1 MSVKKDIRF
10 RVYLSFTG
18 ILLFALL
25 IIGKAAW
32 VQVVQGPKLRS
43 MARNMNLR
51 NDTLF
56 SERGNIYSEDGVLLC
71 STIPQFDL
79 HIDFS
84 VIKKDTFTKY
94 IDTLASSFAAIFKD
108 KSKAAYY
115 NELTA
120 EFNDTARYYE
130 LAHNLPYYDYQLI
143 KQLPIMKL
151 GSRKGGLVVEQK
163 NKRVNPFNVM
173 ALRTIGLWRKNSQ
186 VIGLEATYDSMLKGE
201 NGHCVKQRMPGGQ
214 WMIIQGSELE
224 PTNGFDLLTTLD
236 VSIQDIVEHAL
247 ESQVSKFECLYG
259 TCIVMEVKTGKIK
272 AIANLGR
279 QKDGSYWEDFN
290 YALIPTEPGSTF
302 KLMTLLSLFNDKHI
316 TVDDQVNAQ
325 GGSASF
331 GNRTMKDSHL
341 GLGVLSVKQAF
352 ALSSNVAMAKLA
364 YQFYAANPTA
374 YTNFLKKLQLDQK
387 TGIDLL
393 GERRPVVKTPLNKS
407 WSATSLPWMATGYE
421 VMIAPLRTCMIYNAV
436 ANNGTMMKPYL
447 VNAIRS
453 FDKDV
458 QVFEPE
464 VVVPQIASKDAI
476 RQARQALEEVV
487 LTGTGKHI
495 QSPFYSIAGK
505 TGTAQVAD
513 KGISYADGV
522 YQGSFVGY
530 FPANNPTYTI
540 AVVIRTKPHS
550 GAYYGGTIAAPV
562 FRMIA
567 DKIYANSIGQNHH
580 QLDSLAKVNYSNVV
594 AVAQQGSKVN
604 KLMQALKYKSTN
616 TSNATWTQLQDL
628 SSTGAKTAGVP
639 IYANNMPDLSNMHLS
654 RAIALLEACG
664 LKVEVKGVGQKV
676 TQSILP
682 GQKIVKGQKVT
693 ITLN

>member
-1 MSVKKDIRF
+1 M
-10 RVYLSFTG
+10 
-18 ILLFALL
+18 IL
-25 IIGKAAW
+25 GKAAW
-32 VQVVQGPKLRS
+32 VQVVNGPHLRS

-56 SERGNIYSEDGVLLC
+56 AERGNIYSEDGVLLC

-84 VIKKDTFTKY
+84 VIKKDTFDKY
-94 IDTLASSFAAIFKD
+94 KDTLAESFSAILKD
-108 KSKAAYY
+108 KSKAAYLY
-115 NELTA
+115 ELTT

-151 GSRKGGLVVEQK
+151 GSRRGGLVVEQK
-163 NKRVNPFNVM
+163 NKRINPFNVM

-186 VIGLEATYDSMLKGE
+186 VIGLEATYDSVLKGA
-201 NGHCVKQRMPGGQ
+201 NGYCIKQRMPGGQ
-214 WMIIQGSELE
+214 WMIIQGSEQE
-224 PTNGFDLLTTLD
+224 PTNGFDLVTTLD
-236 VSIQDIVEHAL
+236 VSIQDIAEHAL
-247 ESQVSKFECLYG
+247 ESQLSKFECLYG
-259 TCIVMEVKTGKIK
+259 TCIVMEVKTGKVK

-290 YALIPTEPGSTF
+290 YAMIPTEPGSTF

-316 TVDDQVNAQ
+316 TVEDQVNAQ

-364 YQFYAANPTA
+364 YQFYAANPTV

-393 GERRPVVKTPLNKS
+393 GERKPVVKTPLNKS

-513 KGISYADGV
+513 KGITYTDGV

-567 DKIYANSIGQNHH
+567 DKIYANSIGQNHN
-580 QLDSLAKVNYSNVV
+580 QLDSLAKVNNSNLV

-604 KLMQALKYKSTN
+604 RILQALSYKYTN
-616 TSNATWTQLQDL
+616 ASNATWTQLQDVN
-628 SSTGAKTAGVP
+628 STGARSAGVP

-664 LKVEVKGVGQKV
+664 LKVEVKGAGQKV
-676 TQSILP
+676 SQSILP

>member
-1 MSVKKDIRF
+1 M
-10 RVYLSFTG
+10 
-18 ILLFALL
+18 IL
-25 IIGKAAW
+25 GKAAW
-32 VQVVQGPKLRS
+32 VQVVNGPHLRS

-56 SERGNIYSEDGVLLC
+56 AERGNIYSEDGVLLC

-84 VIKKDTFTKY
+84 VIKKDTFDKY
-94 IDTLASSFAAIFKD
+94 KDTLAEYFSAILKD
-108 KSKAAYY
+108 KSKAAYLY
-115 NELTA
+115 ELTT

-151 GSRKGGLVVEQK
+151 GSRRGGLVVEQK
-163 NKRVNPFNVM
+163 NKRINPFNVM

-186 VIGLEATYDSMLKGE
+186 VIGLEATYDSVLKGA
-201 NGHCVKQRMPGGQ
+201 NGYCIKQRMPGGQ
-214 WMIIQGSELE
+214 WMIIQGSEQE
-224 PTNGFDLLTTLD
+224 PTNGFDLVTTLD
-236 VSIQDIVEHAL
+236 VSIQDIAEHAL
-247 ESQVSKFECLYG
+247 ESQLSKFECLYG
-259 TCIVMEVKTGKIK
+259 TCIVMEVKTGKVK

-290 YALIPTEPGSTF
+290 YAMIPTEPGSTF

-316 TVDDQVNAQ
+316 TVEDQVNAQ

-364 YQFYAANPTA
+364 YQFYAANPTV

-393 GERRPVVKTPLNKS
+393 GERKPVVKTPLNKS

-513 KGISYADGV
+513 KGITYTDGV

-567 DKIYANSIGQNHH
+567 DKIYANSIGQNHN
-580 QLDSLAKVNYSNVV
+580 QLDSLAKVNNSNVV

-604 KLMQALKYKSTN
+604 KILQALSYKYTN
-616 TSNATWTQLQDL
+616 ASNATWTQLQDVN
-628 SSTGAKTAGVP
+628 STGARSAGVP

-664 LKVEVKGVGQKV
+664 LKVEVKGAGQKV
-676 TQSILP
+676 SQSILP

>member
-1 MSVKKDIRF
+1 M
-10 RVYLSFTG
+10 
-18 ILLFALL
+18 IL
-25 IIGKAAW
+25 GKAAW
-32 VQVVQGPKLRS
+32 VQVVNGPHLRS

-56 SERGNIYSEDGVLLC
+56 AERGNIYSEDGVLLC

-84 VIKKDTFTKY
+84 VIKKDTFDKY
-94 IDTLASSFAAIFKD
+94 KDTLAESFSAILKD
-108 KSKAAYY
+108 KSKAAYLY
-115 NELTA
+115 ELTT

-151 GSRKGGLVVEQK
+151 GSRRGGLVVEQK
-163 NKRVNPFNVM
+163 NKRINPFNVM

-186 VIGLEATYDSMLKGE
+186 VIGLEATYDSVLKGA
-201 NGHCVKQRMPGGQ
+201 NGYCIKQRMPGGQ
-214 WMIIQGSELE
+214 WMIIQGSEQE
-224 PTNGFDLLTTLD
+224 PTNGFDLVTTLD
-236 VSIQDIVEHAL
+236 VSIQDIAEHAL
-247 ESQVSKFECLYG
+247 ESQLSKFECLYG
-259 TCIVMEVKTGKIK
+259 TCIVMEVKTGKVK

-290 YALIPTEPGSTF
+290 YAMIPTEPGSTF

-316 TVDDQVNAQ
+316 TVEDQVNAQ

-341 GLGVLSVKQAF
+341 GLGVLTVKQAF

-364 YQFYAANPTA
+364 YQFYAANPTV

-393 GERRPVVKTPLNKS
+393 GERKPVVKTPLNKS

-513 KGISYADGV
+513 KGITYTDGV

-567 DKIYANSIGQNHH
+567 DKIYANSIGQNHN
-580 QLDSLAKVNYSNVV
+580 QLDSLAKVNNSNVV

-604 KLMQALKYKSTN
+604 KILQALSYKYTN
-616 TSNATWTQLQDL
+616 ASNATWTQLQDVN
-628 SSTGAKTAGVP
+628 STGARSAGVP

-664 LKVEVKGVGQKV
+664 LKVEVKGAGQKV
-676 TQSILP
+676 SQSILP

>member
-1 MSVKKDIRF
+1 M
-10 RVYLSFTG
+10 
-18 ILLFALL
+18 IL
-25 IIGKAAW
+25 GKAAW
-32 VQVVQGPKLRS
+32 VQVVNGPQLRS

-56 SERGNIYSEDGVLLC
+56 AERGNIYSEDGVLLC

-84 VIKKDTFTKY
+84 VIKKDTFDKY
-94 IDTLASSFAAIFKD
+94 KDTLAESFSAILKD
-108 KSKAAYY
+108 KSKAAYLY
-115 NELTA
+115 ELTT

-151 GSRKGGLVVEQK
+151 GSRRGGLVVEQK
-163 NKRVNPFNVM
+163 NKRINPFNVM

-186 VIGLEATYDSMLKGE
+186 VIGLEATYDSVLKGA
-201 NGHCVKQRMPGGQ
+201 NGYCIKQRMPGGQ
-214 WMIIQGSELE
+214 WMIIQGSEQE
-224 PTNGFDLLTTLD
+224 PTNGFDLVTTLD
-236 VSIQDIVEHAL
+236 VSIQDIAEHAL
-247 ESQVSKFECLYG
+247 ESQLSKFECLYG
-259 TCIVMEVKTGKIK
+259 TCIVMEVKTGKVK

-290 YALIPTEPGSTF
+290 YAMIPTEPGSTF

-316 TVDDQVNAQ
+316 TVEDQVNAQ

-393 GERRPVVKTPLNKS
+393 GERKPVVKTPLNKS

-513 KGISYADGV
+513 KGITYTDGV

-540 AVVIRTKPHS
+540 SVVIRTKPHS

-567 DKIYANSIGQNHH
+567 DKIYANSIGQNHN
-580 QLDSLAKVNYSNVV
+580 QLDSLAKVNNSNVV

-604 KLMQALKYKSTN
+604 KILQALSYKYTN
-616 TSNATWTQLQDL
+616 ASNATWTQLQDVN
-628 SSTGAKTAGVP
+628 STGARSAGVP

-664 LKVEVKGVGQKV
+664 LKVEVKGAGQKV
-676 TQSILP
+676 SQSILP

>member
-1 MSVKKDIRF
+1 M
-10 RVYLSFTG
+10 
-18 ILLFALL
+18 IL
-25 IIGKAAW
+25 GRAAW
-32 VQVVQGPKLRS
+32 VQVVNGPQLRS

-56 SERGNIYSEDGVLLC
+56 AERGNIYSEDGVLLC

-84 VIKKDTFTKY
+84 VIKKDTFDKY
-94 IDTLASSFAAIFKD
+94 KDTLAESFSAILKD
-108 KSKAAYY
+108 KSKAAYLY
-115 NELTA
+115 ELTA

-151 GSRKGGLVVEQK
+151 GSRRGGLVVEQK
-163 NKRVNPFNVM
+163 NKRINPFNVM

-186 VIGLEATYDSMLKGE
+186 VIGLEATYDSVLKGA
-201 NGHCVKQRMPGGQ
+201 NGYCIKQRMPGGQ
-214 WMIIQGSELE
+214 WMIIQGSEQE
-224 PTNGFDLLTTLD
+224 PTNGFDLVTTLD
-236 VSIQDIVEHAL
+236 VSIQDIAEHAL
-247 ESQVSKFECLYG
+247 ESQLSKFECLYG
-259 TCIVMEVKTGKIK
+259 TCIVMEVKTGKVK

-290 YALIPTEPGSTF
+290 YAMIPTEPGSTF

-316 TVDDQVNAQ
+316 TVEDQVNAQ

-393 GERRPVVKTPLNKS
+393 GERKPVVKTPLNKS

-513 KGISYADGV
+513 KGITYADGV

-550 GAYYGGTIAAPV
+550 GSYYGGTIAAPV

-567 DKIYANSIGQNHH
+567 DKIYANSIGQNHN
-580 QLDSLAKVNYSNVV
+580 QLDSLAKVNNSNVV

-604 KLMQALKYKSTN
+604 KILQALNYKYTN
-616 TSNATWTQLQDL
+616 ASNATWTQLQDVN
-628 SSTGAKTAGVP
+628 STGARSAGVP

-676 TQSILP
+676 SQSILP

>member
-1 MSVKKDIRF
+1 M
-10 RVYLSFTG
+10 
-18 ILLFALL
+18 IL
-25 IIGKAAW
+25 GKAAW
-32 VQVVQGPKLRS
+32 VQVVNGPHLRS

-84 VIKKDTFTKY
+84 VIKKDTFSKY
-94 IDTLASSFAAIFKD
+94 VDTLAESFSAILKD

-115 NELTA
+115 NELTT

-186 VIGLEATYDSMLKGE
+186 VIGLEATYDSVLKGQ
-201 NGHCVKQRMPGGQ
+201 NGYCIKQRMPGGQ
-214 WMIIQGSELE
+214 WMIIQGSEQE
-224 PTNGFDLLTTLD
+224 PTNGFDVVTTLD
-236 VSIQDIVEHAL
+236 VSIQDIAEHAL
-247 ESQVSKFECLYG
+247 ESQLSKFECLYG
-259 TCIVMEVKTGKIK
+259 TCIVMEVKTGKVK

-290 YALIPTEPGSTF
+290 YAMIPTEPGSTF

-316 TVDDQVNAQ
+316 TVEDQVNAQ

-364 YQFYAANPTA
+364 YQFYAANPTV

-393 GERRPVVKTPLNKS
+393 GERKPVVKTPLNKS

-453 FDKDV
+453 FGKDV

-476 RQARQALEEVV
+476 RQVKQALEEVV
-487 LTGTGKHI
+487 ISGTGKHI
-495 QSPFYSIAGK
+495 QSPFYTIAGK

-513 KGISYADGV
+513 KGITYADGV

-567 DKIYANSIGQNHH
+567 DKIYANSIGQNHN
-580 QLDSLAKVNYSNVV
+580 QLDSLAKINNSNVV

-604 KLMQALKYKSTN
+604 KILQALNYKCTN
-616 TSNATWTQLQDL
+616 TSNATWTQLLDVN
-628 SSTGAKTAGVP
+628 STGARSAGVP

-676 TQSILP
+676 SQSILP

>member
-1 MSVKKDIRF
+1 M
-10 RVYLSFTG
+10 
-18 ILLFALL
+18 IL
-25 IIGKAAW
+25 GKAAW
-32 VQVVQGPKLRS
+32 VQVVNGPQLRS

-56 SERGNIYSEDGVLLC
+56 AERGNIYSEDGVLLC

-84 VIKKDTFTKY
+84 VIKKDTFDKY
-94 IDTLASSFAAIFKD
+94 KDTLAESFSAILKD
-108 KSKAAYY
+108 KSKAAYLY
-115 NELTA
+115 ELTT

-151 GSRKGGLVVEQK
+151 GSRRGGLVVEQK
-163 NKRVNPFNVM
+163 NKRINPFNVM

-186 VIGLEATYDSMLKGE
+186 VIGLEATYDSVLKGA
-201 NGHCVKQRMPGGQ
+201 NGYCIKQRMPGGQ
-214 WMIIQGSELE
+214 WMIIQGSEQE
-224 PTNGFDLLTTLD
+224 PTNGFDLVTTLD
-236 VSIQDIVEHAL
+236 VSIQDIAEHAL
-247 ESQVSKFECLYG
+247 ESQLSKFECLYG
-259 TCIVMEVKTGKIK
+259 TCIVMEVKTGKVK

-290 YALIPTEPGSTF
+290 YAMIPTEPGSTF

-316 TVDDQVNAQ
+316 TVEDQVNAQ

-341 GLGVLSVKQAF
+341 GLGVLTVKQAF

-364 YQFYAANPTA
+364 YQFYAANPTV

-393 GERRPVVKTPLNKS
+393 GERKPVVKTPLNKS

-513 KGISYADGV
+513 KGITYTDGV

-567 DKIYANSIGQNHH
+567 DKIYANSIGQNHN
-580 QLDSLAKVNYSNVV
+580 QLDSLAKVNNSNVV

-604 KLMQALKYKSTN
+604 KILQALSYKYTN
-616 TSNATWTQLQDL
+616 ASNATWTQLQDVN
-628 SSTGAKTAGVP
+628 STGARSAGVP

-664 LKVEVKGVGQKV
+664 LKVEVKGAGQKV
-676 TQSILP
+676 SQSILP

>member
-1 MSVKKDIRF
+1 M
-10 RVYLSFTG
+10 
-18 ILLFALL
+18 IL
-25 IIGKAAW
+25 GRAAW
-32 VQVVQGPKLRS
+32 VQLVNGPQLRS

-56 SERGNIYSEDGVLLC
+56 AERGNIYSEDGVLLC

-84 VIKKDTFTKY
+84 VIKKDTFDKY
-94 IDTLASSFAAIFKD
+94 KDTLAESFSAILKD
-108 KSKAAYY
+108 KSKAAYLY
-115 NELTA
+115 ELTA

-151 GSRKGGLVVEQK
+151 GSRRGGLVVEQK
-163 NKRVNPFNVM
+163 NKRINPFNVM

-186 VIGLEATYDSMLKGE
+186 VIGLEATYDSVLKGA
-201 NGHCVKQRMPGGQ
+201 NGYCIKQRMPGGQ
-214 WMIIQGSELE
+214 WMIIQGSEQE
-224 PTNGFDLLTTLD
+224 PTNGFDLVTTLD
-236 VSIQDIVEHAL
+236 VSIQDIAEHAL
-247 ESQVSKFECLYG
+247 ESQLSKFECLYG

-290 YALIPTEPGSTF
+290 YAMIPTEPGSTF

-316 TVDDQVNAQ
+316 TVEDQVNAQ

-341 GLGVLSVKQAF
+341 GLGVLTVKQAF

-393 GERRPVVKTPLNKS
+393 GERKPVVKTPLNKS

-513 KGISYADGV
+513 KGITYTDGV

-567 DKIYANSIGQNHH
+567 DKIYANSIGQNHN
-580 QLDSLAKVNYSNVV
+580 QLDSLAKVNNSNVV

-604 KLMQALKYKSTN
+604 KILQALSYKYTN
-616 TSNATWTQLQDL
+616 ASNATWTQLQDVN
-628 SSTGAKTAGVP
+628 STGARSAGVP

-676 TQSILP
+676 SQSILP

>member
-1 MSVKKDIRF
+1 M
-10 RVYLSFTG
+10 
-18 ILLFALL
+18 IL
-25 IIGKAAW
+25 GKAAW
-32 VQVVQGPKLRS
+32 VQVVNGPHLRS

-56 SERGNIYSEDGVLLC
+56 AERGNIYSEDGVLLC

-84 VIKKDTFTKY
+84 VIKKDTFDKY
-94 IDTLASSFAAIFKD
+94 KDTLAESFSAILKD
-108 KSKAAYY
+108 KSKAAYLY
-115 NELTA
+115 ELTT

-151 GSRKGGLVVEQK
+151 GSRRGGLVVEQK
-163 NKRVNPFNVM
+163 NKRINPFNVM

-186 VIGLEATYDSMLKGE
+186 VIGLEATYDSVLKGA
-201 NGHCVKQRMPGGQ
+201 NGYCIKQRMPGGQ
-214 WMIIQGSELE
+214 WMIIQGSEQE
-224 PTNGFDLLTTLD
+224 PTNGFDLVTTLD
-236 VSIQDIVEHAL
+236 VSIQDIAEHAL
-247 ESQVSKFECLYG
+247 ESQLSKFECLYG
-259 TCIVMEVKTGKIK
+259 TCIVMEVKTGKVK

-290 YALIPTEPGSTF
+290 YAMIPTEPGSTF

-316 TVDDQVNAQ
+316 TVEDQVNAQ

-393 GERRPVVKTPLNKS
+393 GERKPVVKTPLNKS

-513 KGISYADGV
+513 KGITYTDGV

-567 DKIYANSIGQNHH
+567 DKIYANSIGQNHN
-580 QLDSLAKVNYSNVV
+580 QLDSLAKVNNSNVV

-604 KLMQALKYKSTN
+604 KILQALNYKYTN
-616 TSNATWTQLQDL
+616 ASNATWTQLQDVN
-628 SSTGAKTAGVP
+628 STGARSAGVP

-664 LKVEVKGVGQKV
+664 LKVEVKGAGQKV
-676 TQSILP
+676 SQSILP

>member
-1 MSVKKDIRF
+1 M
-10 RVYLSFTG
+10 
-18 ILLFALL
+18 IL
-25 IIGKAAW
+25 GRAAW
-32 VQVVQGPKLRS
+32 VQVVNGPQLRS

-56 SERGNIYSEDGVLLC
+56 AERGNIYSEDGVLLC

-84 VIKKDTFTKY
+84 VIKKDTFDKY
-94 IDTLASSFAAIFKD
+94 KDTLAESFSAILKD
-108 KSKAAYY
+108 KSKAAYLY
-115 NELTA
+115 ELTA

-151 GSRKGGLVVEQK
+151 GSRRGGLVVEQK
-163 NKRVNPFNVM
+163 NKRINPFNVM

-186 VIGLEATYDSMLKGE
+186 VIGLEATYDSVLKGA
-201 NGHCVKQRMPGGQ
+201 NGYCIKQRMPGGQ
-214 WMIIQGSELE
+214 WMIIQGSEQE
-224 PTNGFDLLTTLD
+224 PTNGFDLVTTLD
-236 VSIQDIVEHAL
+236 VSIQDIAEHAL
-247 ESQVSKFECLYG
+247 ESQLSKFECLYG
-259 TCIVMEVKTGKIK
+259 TCIVMEVKTGKVK

-290 YALIPTEPGSTF
+290 YAMIPTEPGSTF

-316 TVDDQVNAQ
+316 TVEDQVNAQ

-393 GERRPVVKTPLNKS
+393 GERKPVVKTPLNKS

-513 KGISYADGV
+513 KGITYTDGV

-567 DKIYANSIGQNHH
+567 DKIYANSIGQNHN
-580 QLDSLAKVNYSNVV
+580 QLDSLAKVNNSNVV

-604 KLMQALKYKSTN
+604 KILQALNYKYTN
-616 TSNATWTQLQDL
+616 TSNATWTQLQDVN
-628 SSTGAKTAGVP
+628 STGARSAGVP

-676 TQSILP
+676 SQSILP

>member
-1 MSVKKDIRF
+1 M
-10 RVYLSFTG
+10 
-18 ILLFALL
+18 IL
-25 IIGKAAW
+25 GRAAW
-32 VQVVQGPKLRS
+32 VQVVNGPQLRS

-56 SERGNIYSEDGVLLC
+56 AERGNIYSEDGVLLC

-84 VIKKDTFTKY
+84 VIKKDTFDKY
-94 IDTLASSFAAIFKD
+94 KDTLAESFSAILKD
-108 KSKAAYY
+108 KSKAAYLY
-115 NELTA
+115 ELTA

-151 GSRKGGLVVEQK
+151 GSRRGGLVVEQK
-163 NKRVNPFNVM
+163 NKRINPFNVM

-186 VIGLEATYDSMLKGE
+186 VIGLEATYDSVLKGA
-201 NGHCVKQRMPGGQ
+201 NGYCIKQRMPGGQ
-214 WMIIQGSELE
+214 WMIIQGSEQE
-224 PTNGFDLLTTLD
+224 PTNGFDLVTTLD
-236 VSIQDIVEHAL
+236 VSIQDIAEHAL
-247 ESQVSKFECLYG
+247 ESQLSKFECLYG
-259 TCIVMEVKTGKIK
+259 TCIVMEVKTGKVK

-290 YALIPTEPGSTF
+290 YAMIPTEPGSTF

-316 TVDDQVNAQ
+316 TVEDQVNAQ

-393 GERRPVVKTPLNKS
+393 GERKPVVKTPLNKS

-458 QVFEPE
+458 QVFDPE
-464 VVVPQIASKDAI
+464 VVVQQIASKDAI

-513 KGISYADGV
+513 KGITYTDGV

-567 DKIYANSIGQNHH
+567 DKIYANSIGQNHN
-580 QLDSLAKVNYSNVV
+580 QLDSLAKVNNSNVV

-604 KLMQALKYKSTN
+604 KILQALSYKYTN
-616 TSNATWTQLQDL
+616 ARNATWTQLQDVN
-628 SSTGAKTAGVP
+628 STGARSAGVP

-664 LKVEVKGVGQKV
+664 LKVEVKGAGQKV
-676 TQSILP
+676 SQSILP

>member
-1 MSVKKDIRF
+1 M
-10 RVYLSFTG
+10 
-18 ILLFALL
+18 IL
-25 IIGKAAW
+25 GRAAW
-32 VQVVQGPKLRS
+32 VQVVNGPQLRS

-56 SERGNIYSEDGVLLC
+56 AERGNIYSEDGVLLC

-84 VIKKDTFTKY
+84 VIKKDTFDKY
-94 IDTLASSFAAIFKD
+94 KDTLAESFSAILKD
-108 KSKAAYY
+108 KSKAAYLY
-115 NELTA
+115 ELTT

-151 GSRKGGLVVEQK
+151 GSRRGGLVVEQK
-163 NKRVNPFNVM
+163 NKRINPFNVM

-186 VIGLEATYDSMLKGE
+186 VIGLEATYDSVLKGA
-201 NGHCVKQRMPGGQ
+201 NGYCIKQRMPGGQ
-214 WMIIQGSELE
+214 WMIIQGSEQE
-224 PTNGFDLLTTLD
+224 PTNGFDLVTTLD
-236 VSIQDIVEHAL
+236 VSIQDIAEHAL
-247 ESQVSKFECLYG
+247 ESQLSKFECLYG
-259 TCIVMEVKTGKIK
+259 TCIVMEVKTGKVK

-290 YALIPTEPGSTF
+290 YAMIPTEPGSTF

-316 TVDDQVNAQ
+316 TVEDQVNAQ

-364 YQFYAANPTA
+364 YQFYAANPTV

-393 GERRPVVKTPLNKS
+393 GERKPVVKTPLNKS

-464 VVVPQIASKDAI
+464 VVVPQIVSKDAI

-513 KGISYADGV
+513 KGITYTDGV

-567 DKIYANSIGQNHH
+567 DKIYANSIGQNHN
-580 QLDSLAKVNYSNVV
+580 QLDSLAKVNNSNVV

-604 KLMQALKYKSTN
+604 RILQALSYKYTN
-616 TSNATWTQLQDL
+616 ASNATWTQLQDVN
-628 SSTGAKTAGVP
+628 STGARSAGVP

-664 LKVEVKGVGQKV
+664 LKVEVKGAGQKV
-676 TQSILP
+676 SQSILP

>member
-1 MSVKKDIRF
+1 M
-10 RVYLSFTG
+10 
-18 ILLFALL
+18 IL
-25 IIGKAAW
+25 GRAAW
-32 VQVVQGPKLRS
+32 VQVVNGPQLRS

-56 SERGNIYSEDGVLLC
+56 AERGNIYSEDGVLLC

-84 VIKKDTFTKY
+84 VIKKDTFDKY
-94 IDTLASSFAAIFKD
+94 KDTLAESFSAILKD
-108 KSKAAYY
+108 KSKAAYLY
-115 NELTA
+115 ELTA

-151 GSRKGGLVVEQK
+151 GSRRGGLVVEQK
-163 NKRVNPFNVM
+163 NKRINPFNVM

-186 VIGLEATYDSMLKGE
+186 VIGLEATYDSVLKGA
-201 NGHCVKQRMPGGQ
+201 NGYCIKQRMPGGQ
-214 WMIIQGSELE
+214 WMIIQGSEQE
-224 PTNGFDLLTTLD
+224 PTNGFDLVTTLD
-236 VSIQDIVEHAL
+236 VSIQDIAEHAL
-247 ESQVSKFECLYG
+247 ESQLSKFECLYG
-259 TCIVMEVKTGKIK
+259 TCIVMEVKTGKVK

-290 YALIPTEPGSTF
+290 YAMIPTEPGSTF
-302 KLMTLLSLFNDKHI
+302 KLMTLLTLFNDKHI
-316 TVDDQVNAQ
+316 TVEDQVNAQ

-393 GERRPVVKTPLNKS
+393 GERKPVVKTPLNKS

-513 KGISYADGV
+513 KGITYTDGV

-567 DKIYANSIGQNHH
+567 DKIYANSIGQNHN
-580 QLDSLAKVNYSNVV
+580 QLDSLAKVNNSNVV

-604 KLMQALKYKSTN
+604 KILQALNYKYTN
-616 TSNATWTQLQDL
+616 ASNATWTQLQDVN
-628 SSTGAKTAGVP
+628 STGARSEGVP

-664 LKVEVKGVGQKV
+664 LKVEVKGAGQKV
-676 TQSILP
+676 SQSILP

>member
-1 MSVKKDIRF
+1 M
-10 RVYLSFTG
+10 
-18 ILLFALL
+18 IL
-25 IIGKAAW
+25 GRAAW
-32 VQVVQGPKLRS
+32 VQVVNGPQLRS

-56 SERGNIYSEDGVLLC
+56 AERGNIYSEDGVLLC

-84 VIKKDTFTKY
+84 VIKKDTFDKY
-94 IDTLASSFAAIFKD
+94 KDTLAESFSAILKD
-108 KSKAAYY
+108 KSKAAYLY
-115 NELTA
+115 ELTA

-151 GSRKGGLVVEQK
+151 GSRRGGLVVEQK
-163 NKRVNPFNVM
+163 NKRINPFNVM

-186 VIGLEATYDSMLKGE
+186 VIGLEATYDSVLKGA
-201 NGHCVKQRMPGGQ
+201 NGYCIKQRMPGGQ
-214 WMIIQGSELE
+214 WMIIQGSEQE
-224 PTNGFDLLTTLD
+224 PTNGFDLVTTLD
-236 VSIQDIVEHAL
+236 VSIQDIAEHAL
-247 ESQVSKFECLYG
+247 ESQLSKFECLYG
-259 TCIVMEVKTGKIK
+259 TCIVMEVKTGKVK

-290 YALIPTEPGSTF
+290 YAMIPTEPGSTF

-316 TVDDQVNAQ
+316 TVEDQVNAQ

-393 GERRPVVKTPLNKS
+393 GERKPVVKTPLNKS

-464 VVVPQIASKDAI
+464 VVVQQIASKDAI

-513 KGISYADGV
+513 KGITYTDGV

-567 DKIYANSIGQNHH
+567 DKIYANSIGQNHN
-580 QLDSLAKVNYSNVV
+580 QLDSLAKVNNSNVV

-604 KLMQALKYKSTN
+604 KILQALNYKYTN
-616 TSNATWTQLQDL
+616 ASNATWTQLQDVN
-628 SSTGAKTAGVP
+628 STGARSAGVP

-676 TQSILP
+676 SQSILP

>member
-1 MSVKKDIRF
+1 M
-10 RVYLSFTG
+10 
-18 ILLFALL
+18 IL
-25 IIGKAAW
+25 GKAAW
-32 VQVVQGPKLRS
+32 VQVVNGPHLRS

-56 SERGNIYSEDGVLLC
+56 AERGNIYSEDGVLLC

-84 VIKKDTFTKY
+84 VIKKDTFDKY
-94 IDTLASSFAAIFKD
+94 KDTLAESFSAILKD
-108 KSKAAYY
+108 KSKAAYLY
-115 NELTA
+115 ELTT

-151 GSRKGGLVVEQK
+151 GSRRGGLVVEQK
-163 NKRVNPFNVM
+163 NKRINPFNVM

-186 VIGLEATYDSMLKGE
+186 VIGLEATYDSVLKGA
-201 NGHCVKQRMPGGQ
+201 NGYCIKQRMPGGQ
-214 WMIIQGSELE
+214 WMIIQGSEQE
-224 PTNGFDLLTTLD
+224 PTNGFDLVTTLD
-236 VSIQDIVEHAL
+236 VSIQDIAEHAL
-247 ESQVSKFECLYG
+247 ESQLSKFECLYG
-259 TCIVMEVKTGKIK
+259 TCIVMEVKTGKVK

-290 YALIPTEPGSTF
+290 YAMIPTEPGSTF

-316 TVDDQVNAQ
+316 TVEDQVNAQ

-341 GLGVLSVKQAF
+341 GLGVLTVKQAF

-364 YQFYAANPTA
+364 YQFYAANPTV

-393 GERRPVVKTPLNKS
+393 GERKPVVKTPLNKS

-513 KGISYADGV
+513 KGITYTDGV

-567 DKIYANSIGQNHH
+567 DKIYANSIGQNHN
-580 QLDSLAKVNYSNVV
+580 QLDSLAKVNNSNVV

-604 KLMQALKYKSTN
+604 RILQALSYKYTN
-616 TSNATWTQLQDL
+616 ASNATWTQLQDVN
-628 SSTGAKTAGVP
+628 STGARSAGVP

-664 LKVEVKGVGQKV
+664 LKVEVKGAGQKV
-676 TQSILP
+676 SQSILP

-693 ITLN
+693 IILN

>member
-1 MSVKKDIRF
+1 M
-10 RVYLSFTG
+10 
-18 ILLFALL
+18 IL
-25 IIGKAAW
+25 GRAAW
-32 VQVVQGPKLRS
+32 VQVVNGPQLRS

-56 SERGNIYSEDGVLLC
+56 AERGNIYSEDGVLLC

-84 VIKKDTFTKY
+84 VIKKDTFDKY
-94 IDTLASSFAAIFKD
+94 KDTLAESFSAILKD
-108 KSKAAYY
+108 KSKAAYLY
-115 NELTA
+115 ELTA

-151 GSRKGGLVVEQK
+151 GSRRGGLVVEQK
-163 NKRVNPFNVM
+163 NKRINPFNVM

-186 VIGLEATYDSMLKGE
+186 VIGLEATYDSVLKGA
-201 NGHCVKQRMPGGQ
+201 NGYCIKQRMPGGQ
-214 WMIIQGSELE
+214 WMIIQGSEQE
-224 PTNGFDLLTTLD
+224 PTNGFDLVTTLD
-236 VSIQDIVEHAL
+236 VSIQDIAEHAL
-247 ESQVSKFECLYG
+247 ESQLSKFECLYG
-259 TCIVMEVKTGKIK
+259 TCIVMEVKTGKVK

-290 YALIPTEPGSTF
+290 YAMIPTEPGSTF

-316 TVDDQVNAQ
+316 TVEDQVNAQ

-393 GERRPVVKTPLNKS
+393 GERKPVVKTPLNKS

-464 VVVPQIASKDAI
+464 VVVQQIASKDAI

-513 KGISYADGV
+513 KGITYTDGV

-567 DKIYANSIGQNHH
+567 DKIYANSIGQNHN
-580 QLDSLAKVNYSNVV
+580 QLDSLAKVNNSNVV

-604 KLMQALKYKSTN
+604 KILQALNYKYTN
-616 TSNATWTQLQDL
+616 ASNATWTQLQDVN
-628 SSTGAKTAGVP
+628 STGARSAGVP

-664 LKVEVKGVGQKV
+664 LKVEVKGAGQKV
-676 TQSILP
+676 SQSILP
-682 GQKIVKGQKVT
+682 GQKIVKGQKVK

>member
-1 MSVKKDIRF
+1 M
-10 RVYLSFTG
+10 
-18 ILLFALL
+18 IL
-25 IIGKAAW
+25 GRAAW
-32 VQVVQGPKLRS
+32 VQLVNGPQLRS

-56 SERGNIYSEDGVLLC
+56 AERGNIYSEDGVLLC

-84 VIKKDTFTKY
+84 VIKKDTFDKY
-94 IDTLASSFAAIFKD
+94 KDTLAESFSAILKD
-108 KSKAAYY
+108 KSKAAYLY
-115 NELTA
+115 ELTA

-151 GSRKGGLVVEQK
+151 GSRRGGLVVEQK
-163 NKRVNPFNVM
+163 NKRINPFNVM

-186 VIGLEATYDSMLKGE
+186 VIGLEATYDSVLKGA
-201 NGHCVKQRMPGGQ
+201 NGYCIKQRMPGGQ
-214 WMIIQGSELE
+214 WMIIQGSEQE
-224 PTNGFDLLTTLD
+224 PTNGFDLVTTLD
-236 VSIQDIVEHAL
+236 VSIQDIAEHAL
-247 ESQVSKFECLYG
+247 ESQLSKFECLYG

-290 YALIPTEPGSTF
+290 YAMIPTEPGSTF

-316 TVDDQVNAQ
+316 TVEDQVNAQ

-341 GLGVLSVKQAF
+341 GLGVLTVKQAF

-393 GERRPVVKTPLNKS
+393 GERKPVVKTPLNKS

-513 KGISYADGV
+513 KGITYTDGV

-567 DKIYANSIGQNHH
+567 DKIYANSIGQNHN
-580 QLDSLAKVNYSNVV
+580 QLDSLAKVNNSNVV

-604 KLMQALKYKSTN
+604 KILQALSYKYTN
-616 TSNATWTQLQDL
+616 ASNATWTQLQDVN
-628 SSTGAKTAGVP
+628 STGARSAGVP
-639 IYANNMPDLSNMHLS
+639 IYTNNMPDLSNMHLS

-676 TQSILP
+676 SQSILP

>member
-18 ILLFALL
+18 ILLFALMIL
-25 IIGKAAW
+25 GKAAW
-32 VQVVQGPKLRS
+32 VQVVNGPHLRS

-84 VIKKDTFTKY
+84 VIKKDTFSKY
-94 IDTLASSFAAIFKD
+94 VDTLAEAFSAILKD

-115 NELTA
+115 NELTT

-186 VIGLEATYDSMLKGE
+186 VIGLEATYDSVLKGQ
-201 NGHCVKQRMPGGQ
+201 NGYCIKQRMPGGQ
-214 WMIIQGSELE
+214 WMIIQGSEQE
-224 PTNGFDLLTTLD
+224 PTNGFDLVTTLD
-236 VSIQDIVEHAL
+236 VSIQDIAEHAL
-247 ESQVSKFECLYG
+247 ESQLSKFECLYG
-259 TCIVMEVKTGKIK
+259 TCIVMEVKTGKVK

-290 YALIPTEPGSTF
+290 YAMIPTEPGSTF

-316 TVDDQVNAQ
+316 TVEDQVNAQ

-352 ALSSNVAMAKLA
+352 AFSSNVAMAKLA
-364 YQFYAANPTA
+364 YQFYAANPTV

-393 GERRPVVKTPLNKS
+393 GERKSVVKTPLNKS

-476 RQARQALEEVV
+476 RQVKQALEEVV
-487 LTGTGKHI
+487 ISGTGKHI
-495 QSPFYSIAGK
+495 QSPFYTIAGK

-513 KGISYADGV
+513 KGITYADGV

-567 DKIYANSIGQNHH
+567 DKIYANSIGQNHN
-580 QLDSLAKVNYSNVV
+580 QLDSLAKINNSNVV

-604 KLMQALKYKSTN
+604 KILQALNYKCTN

-628 SSTGAKTAGVP
+628 NSTGARSAGVP

-676 TQSILP
+676 SQSILP

>member
-1 MSVKKDIRF
+1 M
-10 RVYLSFTG
+10 
-18 ILLFALL
+18 IL
-25 IIGKAAW
+25 GKAAW
-32 VQVVQGPKLRS
+32 VQVVNGPHLRS

-84 VIKKDTFTKY
+84 VIKKDTFSKY
-94 IDTLASSFAAIFKD
+94 VDTLAEAFSAILKD

-186 VIGLEATYDSMLKGE
+186 VIGLEATYDSVLKGE
-201 NGHCVKQRMPGGQ
+201 NGYCIKQRMPGGQ
-214 WMIIQGSELE
+214 WMIIQGSEQE
-224 PTNGFDLLTTLD
+224 PTNGFDVVTTLD
-236 VSIQDIVEHAL
+236 VSIQDIAEHAL
-247 ESQVSKFECLYG
+247 ESQLSKFECLYG

-290 YALIPTEPGSTF
+290 YAMIPTEPGSTF
-302 KLMTLLSLFNDKHI
+302 KLMTLLSLFNDKLI
-316 TVDDQVNAQ
+316 SVDDQVNAQ

-364 YQFYAANPTA
+364 YQFYAANPTV

-393 GERRPVVKTPLNKS
+393 GERKPVVKTPLNKS

-476 RQARQALEEVV
+476 RQVKLALEEVV
-487 LTGTGKHI
+487 ISGTGKHI
-495 QSPFYSIAGK
+495 QSPFYTIAGK

-513 KGISYADGV
+513 KGITYADGV

-567 DKIYANSIGQNHH
+567 DKIYANSIGQNHN
-580 QLDSLAKVNYSNVV
+580 QLDSLAKVNNSNVV

-604 KLMQALKYKSTN
+604 KILQALNYKYTN
-616 TSNATWTQLQDL
+616 ASNATWTQLQDVN
-628 SSTGAKTAGVP
+628 STGARSAGVP

>member
-18 ILLFALL
+18 ILLFALMIL
-25 IIGKAAW
+25 GKAAW
-32 VQVVQGPKLRS
+32 VQVVNGPHLRS

-56 SERGNIYSEDGVLLC
+56 AERGNIYSEDGVLLC

-84 VIKKDTFTKY
+84 VIKKDTFDKY
-94 IDTLASSFAAIFKD
+94 KDTLAESFTAILKD
-108 KSKAAYY
+108 KSKAAYLY
-115 NELTA
+115 ELTT

-151 GSRKGGLVVEQK
+151 GSRRGGLVVEQK
-163 NKRVNPFNVM
+163 NKRINPFNVM

-186 VIGLEATYDSMLKGE
+186 VIGLEATYDSVLKGA
-201 NGHCVKQRMPGGQ
+201 NGYCIKQRMPGGQ
-214 WMIIQGSELE
+214 WMIIQGSEQE
-224 PTNGFDLLTTLD
+224 PTNGFDLVTTLD
-236 VSIQDIVEHAL
+236 VSIQDIAEHAL
-247 ESQVSKFECLYG
+247 ESQLSKFECLYG
-259 TCIVMEVKTGKIK
+259 TCIVMEVKTGKVK

-290 YALIPTEPGSTF
+290 YAMIPTEPGSTF

-316 TVDDQVNAQ
+316 TVEDQVNAQ

-364 YQFYAANPTA
+364 YQFYAANPTV

-393 GERRPVVKTPLNKS
+393 GERKPVVKTPLNKS

-513 KGISYADGV
+513 KGITYTDGV

-567 DKIYANSIGQNHH
+567 DKIYANSIGQNHN
-580 QLDSLAKVNYSNVV
+580 QFDSLAKVNNSNVV

-604 KLMQALKYKSTN
+604 RILQALSYKYTN
-616 TSNATWTQLQDL
+616 ASNATWTQLQDVN
-628 SSTGAKTAGVP
+628 STGARSAGVP

-664 LKVEVKGVGQKV
+664 LKVEVKGAGQKV
-676 TQSILP
+676 SQSILP

>member
-1 MSVKKDIRF
+1 M
-10 RVYLSFTG
+10 
-18 ILLFALL
+18 IL
-25 IIGKAAW
+25 GKAAW
-32 VQVVQGPKLRS
+32 VQVVNGPHLRS

-56 SERGNIYSEDGVLLC
+56 AERGNIYSEDGVLLC
-71 STIPQFDL
+71 STSPQFYL

-84 VIKKDTFTKY
+84 VIKKDTFDKY
-94 IDTLASSFAAIFKD
+94 KDTLAESFSAILKD
-108 KSKAAYY
+108 KSKAAYLY
-115 NELTA
+115 ELTT

-151 GSRKGGLVVEQK
+151 GSRRGGLVVEQK
-163 NKRVNPFNVM
+163 NKRINPFNVM

-186 VIGLEATYDSMLKGE
+186 VIGLEATYDSVLKGA
-201 NGHCVKQRMPGGQ
+201 NGYCIKQRMPGGQ
-214 WMIIQGSELE
+214 WMIIQGSEQE
-224 PTNGFDLLTTLD
+224 PTNGFDLVTTLD
-236 VSIQDIVEHAL
+236 VSIQDIAEHAL
-247 ESQVSKFECLYG
+247 ESQLSKFECLYG
-259 TCIVMEVKTGKIK
+259 TCIVMEVKTGKVK

-290 YALIPTEPGSTF
+290 YAMIPTEPGSTF

-316 TVDDQVNAQ
+316 TVEDQVNAQ

-341 GLGVLSVKQAF
+341 GLGVLTVKQAF

-364 YQFYAANPTA
+364 YQFYAANPTV

-393 GERRPVVKTPLNKS
+393 GERKPVVKTPLNKS

-513 KGISYADGV
+513 KGITYTDGV

-567 DKIYANSIGQNHH
+567 DKIYANSIGQNHN
-580 QLDSLAKVNYSNVV
+580 QLDSLAKVNNSNVV

-604 KLMQALKYKSTN
+604 KILQALSYKYTN
-616 TSNATWTQLQDL
+616 ASNATWTQLQDVN
-628 SSTGAKTAGVP
+628 STGARSAGVP

-664 LKVEVKGVGQKV
+664 LKVEVKGAGQKV
-676 TQSILP
+676 SQSILP

>member
-1 MSVKKDIRF
+1 M
-10 RVYLSFTG
+10 
-18 ILLFALL
+18 IL
-25 IIGKAAW
+25 GKAAW
-32 VQVVQGPKLRS
+32 VQVVNGPHLRS

-56 SERGNIYSEDGVLLC
+56 AERGNIYSEDGVLLC

-84 VIKKDTFTKY
+84 VIKKDTFDKY
-94 IDTLASSFAAIFKD
+94 KDTLAESFSTILKD
-108 KSKAAYY
+108 KSKAAYLY
-115 NELTA
+115 ELTT

-151 GSRKGGLVVEQK
+151 GSRRGGLVVEQK
-163 NKRVNPFNVM
+163 NKRINPFNVM

-186 VIGLEATYDSMLKGE
+186 VIGLEATYDSVLKGA
-201 NGHCVKQRMPGGQ
+201 NGYCIKQRMPGGQ
-214 WMIIQGSELE
+214 WMIIQGSEQE
-224 PTNGFDLLTTLD
+224 PTNGFDLVTTLD
-236 VSIQDIVEHAL
+236 VSIQDIAEHAL
-247 ESQVSKFECLYG
+247 ESQLSKFECLYG
-259 TCIVMEVKTGKIK
+259 TCIVMEVKTGKVK

-290 YALIPTEPGSTF
+290 YAMIPTEPGSTF

-316 TVDDQVNAQ
+316 TVEDQVNAQ

-341 GLGVLSVKQAF
+341 GLGVLTVKQAF

-364 YQFYAANPTA
+364 YQFYAANPTV

-393 GERRPVVKTPLNKS
+393 GERKPVVKTPLNKS

-513 KGISYADGV
+513 KGITYTDGV

-567 DKIYANSIGQNHH
+567 DKIYANSIGQNHN
-580 QLDSLAKVNYSNVV
+580 QLDSLAKVNNSNVV

-604 KLMQALKYKSTN
+604 KILQALNYKYTN
-616 TSNATWTQLQDL
+616 ASNATWTQLQDVN
-628 SSTGAKTAGVP
+628 STGARSAGVP

-664 LKVEVKGVGQKV
+664 LKVEVKGAGQKV
-676 TQSILP
+676 SQSILP

>member
-18 ILLFALL
+18 ILLFALMIL
-25 IIGKAAW
+25 GKAAW
-32 VQVVQGPKLRS
+32 VQVVNGPHLRS

-84 VIKKDTFTKY
+84 VIKKDTFSKY
-94 IDTLASSFAAIFKD
+94 VDTLAESFSAILKD

-115 NELTA
+115 NELTT

-186 VIGLEATYDSMLKGE
+186 VIGLEATYDSVLKGQ
-201 NGHCVKQRMPGGQ
+201 NGYCIKQRMPGGQ
-214 WMIIQGSELE
+214 WMIIQGSEQE
-224 PTNGFDLLTTLD
+224 PTNGFDVVTTLD
-236 VSIQDIVEHAL
+236 VSIQDIAEHAL
-247 ESQVSKFECLYG
+247 ESQLSKFECLYG
-259 TCIVMEVKTGKIK
+259 TCIVMEVKTGKVK

-290 YALIPTEPGSTF
+290 YAMIPTEPGSTF

-316 TVDDQVNAQ
+316 TVEDQVNAQ

-364 YQFYAANPTA
+364 YQFYAANPTV

-393 GERRPVVKTPLNKS
+393 GERKPVVKTPLNKS

-476 RQARQALEEVV
+476 RQVKQALEEVV
-487 LTGTGKHI
+487 ISGTGKHI
-495 QSPFYSIAGK
+495 QSPFYTIAGK

-513 KGISYADGV
+513 KGITYADGV

-567 DKIYANSIGQNHH
+567 DKIYANSIGQNHN
-580 QLDSLAKVNYSNVV
+580 QLDSLAKINNSNVV

-604 KLMQALKYKSTN
+604 KILQALNYKCTN
-616 TSNATWTQLQDL
+616 TSNATWTQLQDVN
-628 SSTGAKTAGVP
+628 SAGARSAGVP

>member
-1 MSVKKDIRF
+1 M
-10 RVYLSFTG
+10 
-18 ILLFALL
+18 IL
-25 IIGKAAW
+25 GRAAW
-32 VQVVQGPKLRS
+32 VQVVNGPQLRS

-56 SERGNIYSEDGVLLC
+56 AERGNIYSEDGVLLC

-84 VIKKDTFTKY
+84 VIKKDTFDKY
-94 IDTLASSFAAIFKD
+94 KDTLAESFSAILKD
-108 KSKAAYY
+108 KSKAAYLY
-115 NELTA
+115 ELTA

-151 GSRKGGLVVEQK
+151 GSRRGGLVVEQK
-163 NKRVNPFNVM
+163 NKRINPFNVM

-186 VIGLEATYDSMLKGE
+186 VIGLEATYDSVLKGA
-201 NGHCVKQRMPGGQ
+201 NGYCIKQRIPGGQ
-214 WMIIQGSELE
+214 WMIIQGSEQE
-224 PTNGFDLLTTLD
+224 PTNGFDLVTTLD
-236 VSIQDIVEHAL
+236 VSIQDIAEHAL
-247 ESQVSKFECLYG
+247 ESQLSKFECLYG
-259 TCIVMEVKTGKIK
+259 TCIVMEVKTGKVK

-290 YALIPTEPGSTF
+290 YAMIPTEPGSTF

-316 TVDDQVNAQ
+316 TVEDQVNAQ

-364 YQFYAANPTA
+364 YQFYAANPTV

-393 GERRPVVKTPLNKS
+393 GERKPVVKTPLNKS

-513 KGISYADGV
+513 KGITYTDGV

-567 DKIYANSIGQNHH
+567 DKIYANSIGQNHN
-580 QLDSLAKVNYSNVV
+580 QLDSLAKVNNSNVV

-604 KLMQALKYKSTN
+604 KILQALNYKYTN
-616 TSNATWTQLQDL
+616 VSNVTWTQLQDVN
-628 SSTGAKTAGVP
+628 STGARSAGIP

-664 LKVEVKGVGQKV
+664 LKVEVKGAGQKV
-676 TQSILP
+676 SQSILP

>member
-1 MSVKKDIRF
+1 M
-10 RVYLSFTG
+10 
-18 ILLFALL
+18 IL
-25 IIGKAAW
+25 GKAAW
-32 VQVVQGPKLRS
+32 VQVVNGPHLRS

-56 SERGNIYSEDGVLLC
+56 AERGNIYSEDGVLLC

-84 VIKKDTFTKY
+84 VIKKDTFDKY
-94 IDTLASSFAAIFKD
+94 KDTLAESFSAILKD
-108 KSKAAYY
+108 KSKAAYLY
-115 NELTA
+115 ELTT

-151 GSRKGGLVVEQK
+151 GSRRGGLVVEQK
-163 NKRVNPFNVM
+163 NKRINPFNVM

-186 VIGLEATYDSMLKGE
+186 VIGLEATYDSVLKGA
-201 NGHCVKQRMPGGQ
+201 NGYCIKQRMPGGQ
-214 WMIIQGSELE
+214 WMIIQGSEQE
-224 PTNGFDLLTTLD
+224 PTNGFDLVTTLD
-236 VSIQDIVEHAL
+236 VSIQDIAEHAL
-247 ESQVSKFECLYG
+247 ESQLSKFECLYG
-259 TCIVMEVKTGKIK
+259 TCIVMEVKTGKVK

-290 YALIPTEPGSTF
+290 YAMIPTEPGSTF

-316 TVDDQVNAQ
+316 TVEDQVNAQ

-364 YQFYAANPTA
+364 YQFYAANPTV

-393 GERRPVVKTPLNKS
+393 GERKPVVKTPLNKS

-513 KGISYADGV
+513 KGITYADGV

-567 DKIYANSIGQNHH
+567 DKIYANSIGQNHN
-580 QLDSLAKVNYSNVV
+580 QLDSLAKVNNSNVV

-604 KLMQALKYKSTN
+604 KILQALNYKYTN
-616 TSNATWTQLQDL
+616 ASNATWTQLQDVN
-628 SSTGAKTAGVP
+628 STGARSAGVP

-676 TQSILP
+676 SQSILP

>member
-1 MSVKKDIRF
+1 M
-10 RVYLSFTG
+10 
-18 ILLFALL
+18 IL
-25 IIGKAAW
+25 GKAAW
-32 VQVVQGPKLRS
+32 VQVVNGPHLRS

-56 SERGNIYSEDGVLLC
+56 AERGNIYSEDGVLLC

-84 VIKKDTFTKY
+84 VIKKDTFDKY
-94 IDTLASSFAAIFKD
+94 KDTLAESFSAILKD
-108 KSKAAYY
+108 KSKAAYLY
-115 NELTA
+115 ELTT

-151 GSRKGGLVVEQK
+151 GSRRGGLVVEQK
-163 NKRVNPFNVM
+163 NKRINPFNVM

-186 VIGLEATYDSMLKGE
+186 VIGLEATYDSVLKGA
-201 NGHCVKQRMPGGQ
+201 NGYCIKQRMPGGQ
-214 WMIIQGSELE
+214 WMIIQGSEQE
-224 PTNGFDLLTTLD
+224 PTNGFDLVTTLD
-236 VSIQDIVEHAL
+236 VSIQDIAEHAL
-247 ESQVSKFECLYG
+247 ESQLSKFECLYG

-290 YALIPTEPGSTF
+290 YAMIPTEPGSTF

-316 TVDDQVNAQ
+316 TVEDQVNAQ

-341 GLGVLSVKQAF
+341 GLGVLTVKQAF

-364 YQFYAANPTA
+364 YQFYAANPTV

-393 GERRPVVKTPLNKS
+393 GERKPVVKTPLNKS

-513 KGISYADGV
+513 KGITYTDGV

-540 AVVIRTKPHS
+540 AVVVRTKPHS

-567 DKIYANSIGQNHH
+567 DKIYANSIGQNHN
-580 QLDSLAKVNYSNVV
+580 QFDSLAKVNNSNVV

-604 KLMQALKYKSTN
+604 KILQALNYKYTN
-616 TSNATWTQLQDL
+616 ASNATWTQLQDVN
-628 SSTGAKTAGVP
+628 STGARSAGVP

-664 LKVEVKGVGQKV
+664 LKVEVKGAGQKV
-676 TQSILP
+676 SQSILP

>member
-1 MSVKKDIRF
+1 M
-10 RVYLSFTG
+10 
-18 ILLFALL
+18 IL
-25 IIGKAAW
+25 GKAAW
-32 VQVVQGPKLRS
+32 VQVVNGPHLRS

-56 SERGNIYSEDGVLLC
+56 AERGNIYSEDGVLLC

-84 VIKKDTFTKY
+84 VIKKDTFDKY
-94 IDTLASSFAAIFKD
+94 KDTLAESFSAILKD
-108 KSKAAYY
+108 KSKAAYLY
-115 NELTA
+115 ELTT

-151 GSRKGGLVVEQK
+151 GSRRGGLVVEQK
-163 NKRVNPFNVM
+163 NKRINPFNVM

-186 VIGLEATYDSMLKGE
+186 VIGLEATYDSVLKGA
-201 NGHCVKQRMPGGQ
+201 NGYCIKQRMPGGQ
-214 WMIIQGSELE
+214 WMIIQGSEQE
-224 PTNGFDLLTTLD
+224 PTNGFDLVTTLD
-236 VSIQDIVEHAL
+236 VSIQDIAEHAL
-247 ESQVSKFECLYG
+247 ESQLSKFECLYG
-259 TCIVMEVKTGKIK
+259 TCIVMEVKTGKVK

-290 YALIPTEPGSTF
+290 YAMIPTEPGSTF

-316 TVDDQVNAQ
+316 TVEDQVNAQ

-393 GERRPVVKTPLNKS
+393 GERKPVVKTPLNKS

-513 KGISYADGV
+513 KGITYTDGV

-567 DKIYANSIGQNHH
+567 DKIYANSIGQNHN
-580 QLDSLAKVNYSNVV
+580 QLDSLAKVNNSNVV

-604 KLMQALKYKSTN
+604 KILQALNYKYTN
-616 TSNATWTQLQDL
+616 ASNATWTLLQDVN
-628 SSTGAKTAGVP
+628 STGARSAGVP

-664 LKVEVKGVGQKV
+664 LKVEVKGAGQKV
-676 TQSILP
+676 SQSILP

>member
-18 ILLFALL
+18 ILLFALMIL
-25 IIGKAAW
+25 GKAAW
-32 VQVVQGPKLRS
+32 VQVVNGPHLRS

-84 VIKKDTFTKY
+84 VIKKDTFSKY
-94 IDTLASSFAAIFKD
+94 VDTLAESFSAILKD

-115 NELTA
+115 NELTT

-186 VIGLEATYDSMLKGE
+186 VIGLEATYDSVLKGQ
-201 NGHCVKQRMPGGQ
+201 NGYCIKQRMPGGQ
-214 WMIIQGSELE
+214 WMIIQGSEQE
-224 PTNGFDLLTTLD
+224 PTNGFDVVTTLD
-236 VSIQDIVEHAL
+236 VSIQDIAEHAL
-247 ESQVSKFECLYG
+247 ESQLSKFECLYG
-259 TCIVMEVKTGKIK
+259 TCIVMEVKTGKVK

-290 YALIPTEPGSTF
+290 YAMIPTEPGSTF

-316 TVDDQVNAQ
+316 TVEDQVNAQ

-364 YQFYAANPTA
+364 YQFYAANPTV

-393 GERRPVVKTPLNKS
+393 GERKPVVKTPLNKS

-453 FDKDV
+453 FGKDV

-476 RQARQALEEVV
+476 RQVKQALEEVV
-487 LTGTGKHI
+487 ISGTGKHI
-495 QSPFYSIAGK
+495 QSPFYTIAGK

-513 KGISYADGV
+513 KGITYADGV

-567 DKIYANSIGQNHH
+567 DKIYANSIGQNHN
-580 QLDSLAKVNYSNVV
+580 QLDSLAKINNSNVV

-604 KLMQALKYKSTN
+604 KILQALNYKCTN
-616 TSNATWTQLQDL
+616 TSNATWTQLLDVN
-628 SSTGAKTAGVP
+628 STGARSAGVP

-676 TQSILP
+676 SQSILP

>member
-18 ILLFALL
+18 ILLFALMIL
-25 IIGKAAW
+25 GKAAW
-32 VQVVQGPKLRS
+32 VQVVNGPHLRS

-84 VIKKDTFTKY
+84 VIKKDTFSKY
-94 IDTLASSFAAIFKD
+94 VDTLAEAFSAILKD

-115 NELTA
+115 NELTT

-186 VIGLEATYDSMLKGE
+186 VIGLEATYDSVLKGQ
-201 NGHCVKQRMPGGQ
+201 NGYCIKQRMPGGQ
-214 WMIIQGSELE
+214 WMIIQGSEQE
-224 PTNGFDLLTTLD
+224 PTNGFDVVTTLD
-236 VSIQDIVEHAL
+236 VSIQDIAEHAL
-247 ESQVSKFECLYG
+247 ESQMSKFECLYG
-259 TCIVMEVKTGKIK
+259 TCIVMEVKTGKVK

-290 YALIPTEPGSTF
+290 YAMIPTEPGSTF

-316 TVDDQVNAQ
+316 TVEDQVNAQ

-364 YQFYAANPTA
+364 YQFYAANPTV

-393 GERRPVVKTPLNKS
+393 GERKPVVKTPLNKS

-476 RQARQALEEVV
+476 RQVKQALEEVV
-487 LTGTGKHI
+487 ISGTGKHI
-495 QSPFYSIAGK
+495 QSPFYTIAGK

-513 KGISYADGV
+513 KGITYADGV

-567 DKIYANSIGQNHH
+567 DKIYANSIGQNHN
-580 QLDSLAKVNYSNVV
+580 QLDSLAKINNSNVV

-604 KLMQALKYKSTN
+604 KILQALNYKCTN

-628 SSTGAKTAGVP
+628 NSTGARSAGVP

-676 TQSILP
+676 SQSILP

>member
-1 MSVKKDIRF
+1 M
-10 RVYLSFTG
+10 
-18 ILLFALL
+18 IL
-25 IIGKAAW
+25 GKAAW
-32 VQVVQGPKLRS
+32 VQVVNGPHLRS

-84 VIKKDTFTKY
+84 VIKKDTFSKY
-94 IDTLASSFAAIFKD
+94 VDTLAEAFSAILKD

-115 NELTA
+115 NELTT

-186 VIGLEATYDSMLKGE
+186 VIGLEATYDSVLKGQ
-201 NGHCVKQRMPGGQ
+201 NGYCIKQRMPGGQ
-214 WMIIQGSELE
+214 WMIIQGSEQE
-224 PTNGFDLLTTLD
+224 PTNGFDLVTTLD
-236 VSIQDIVEHAL
+236 VSIQDIAEHAL
-247 ESQVSKFECLYG
+247 ESQLSKFECLYG
-259 TCIVMEVKTGKIK
+259 TCIVMEVKTGKVK

-290 YALIPTEPGSTF
+290 YAMIPTEPGSTF

-316 TVDDQVNAQ
+316 TVEDQVNAQ

-352 ALSSNVAMAKLA
+352 AFSSNVAMAKLA
-364 YQFYAANPTA
+364 YQFYAANPTV

-393 GERRPVVKTPLNKS
+393 GERKSVVKTPLNKS

-476 RQARQALEEVV
+476 RQVKQALEEVV
-487 LTGTGKHI
+487 ISGTGKHI
-495 QSPFYSIAGK
+495 QSPFYTIAGK

-513 KGISYADGV
+513 KGITYADGV

-567 DKIYANSIGQNHH
+567 DKIYANSIGQNHN
-580 QLDSLAKVNYSNVV
+580 QLDSLAKINNSNVV

-604 KLMQALKYKSTN
+604 KILQALNYKCTN

-628 SSTGAKTAGVP
+628 NSTGARSAGVP

-676 TQSILP
+676 SQSILP

>member
-1 MSVKKDIRF
+1 M
-10 RVYLSFTG
+10 
-18 ILLFALL
+18 IL
-25 IIGKAAW
+25 GRAAW
-32 VQVVQGPKLRS
+32 VQVVNGPQLRS

-56 SERGNIYSEDGVLLC
+56 AERGNIYSEDGVLLC

-84 VIKKDTFTKY
+84 VIKKDTFDKY
-94 IDTLASSFAAIFKD
+94 KDTLAESFSAILKD
-108 KSKAAYY
+108 KSKAAYLY
-115 NELTA
+115 ELTA

-151 GSRKGGLVVEQK
+151 GSRRGGLVVEQK
-163 NKRVNPFNVM
+163 NKRINPFNVM

-186 VIGLEATYDSMLKGE
+186 VIGLEATYDSVLKGA
-201 NGHCVKQRMPGGQ
+201 NGYCIKQRMPGGQ
-214 WMIIQGSELE
+214 WMIIQGSEQE
-224 PTNGFDLLTTLD
+224 PTNGFDLVTTLD
-236 VSIQDIVEHAL
+236 VSIQDIAEHAL
-247 ESQVSKFECLYG
+247 ESQLSKFECLYG
-259 TCIVMEVKTGKIK
+259 TCIVMEVKTGKVK

-290 YALIPTEPGSTF
+290 YGMIPTEPGSTF

-316 TVDDQVNAQ
+316 TVEDQVNAQ

-393 GERRPVVKTPLNKS
+393 GERKPVVKTPLNKS

-458 QVFEPE
+458 QVFDPE
-464 VVVPQIASKDAI
+464 VVVQQIASKDAI

-513 KGISYADGV
+513 KGITYTDGV

-567 DKIYANSIGQNHH
+567 DKIYANSIGQNHN
-580 QLDSLAKVNYSNVV
+580 QLDSLAKVNNSNVV

-604 KLMQALKYKSTN
+604 KILQALSYKYTN
-616 TSNATWTQLQDL
+616 ASNATWTQLQDVN
-628 SSTGAKTAGVP
+628 STGARSAGVP

-664 LKVEVKGVGQKV
+664 LKVEVKGAGQKV
-676 TQSILP
+676 SQSILP
-682 GQKIVKGQKVT
+682 GQKIVEGQKVT

>member
-18 ILLFALL
+18 ILLFALMIL
-25 IIGKAAW
+25 GKAAW
-32 VQVVQGPKLRS
+32 VQVVNGPHLRS

-84 VIKKDTFTKY
+84 VIKKDTFSKY
-94 IDTLASSFAAIFKD
+94 VDTLAEAFSAILKD

-115 NELTA
+115 NELTT

-186 VIGLEATYDSMLKGE
+186 VIGLEATYDSVLKGQ
-201 NGHCVKQRMPGGQ
+201 NGYCIKQRMPGGQ
-214 WMIIQGSELE
+214 WMIIQGSEKE
-224 PTNGFDLLTTLD
+224 PTNGFDVVTTLD
-236 VSIQDIVEHAL
+236 VSIQDIAEHAL
-247 ESQVSKFECLYG
+247 ESQLSKFECLYG
-259 TCIVMEVKTGKIK
+259 TCIVMEVKTGKVK

-290 YALIPTEPGSTF
+290 YAMIPTEPGSTF

-316 TVDDQVNAQ
+316 TVEDQVNAQ

-364 YQFYAANPTA
+364 YQFYAANPTV

-393 GERRPVVKTPLNKS
+393 GERKPVVKTPLNKS

-476 RQARQALEEVV
+476 RQVKQALEEVV
-487 LTGTGKHI
+487 ISGTGKHI
-495 QSPFYSIAGK
+495 QSPFYTIAGK

-513 KGISYADGV
+513 KGITYADGV

-567 DKIYANSIGQNHH
+567 DKIYANSIGQNHN
-580 QLDSLAKVNYSNVV
+580 QLDSLAKINNSNVV

-604 KLMQALKYKSTN
+604 KILQALNYKCTN

-628 SSTGAKTAGVP
+628 NSTGARSAGVP

-676 TQSILP
+676 SQSILP

>member
-1 MSVKKDIRF
+1 M
-10 RVYLSFTG
+10 
-18 ILLFALL
+18 IL
-25 IIGKAAW
+25 GKAAW
-32 VQVVQGPKLRS
+32 VQVVNGPQLRS

-56 SERGNIYSEDGVLLC
+56 AERGNIYSEDGVLLC

-84 VIKKDTFTKY
+84 VIKKDTFDKY
-94 IDTLASSFAAIFKD
+94 KDTLAESFSAILKD
-108 KSKAAYY
+108 KSKAAYLY
-115 NELTA
+115 ELTT

-151 GSRKGGLVVEQK
+151 GSRRGGLVVEQK
-163 NKRVNPFNVM
+163 NKRINPFNVM

-186 VIGLEATYDSMLKGE
+186 VIGLEATYDSVLKGA
-201 NGHCVKQRMPGGQ
+201 NGYCIKQRMPGGQ
-214 WMIIQGSELE
+214 WMIIQGSEQE
-224 PTNGFDLLTTLD
+224 PTNGFDLVTTLD
-236 VSIQDIVEHAL
+236 VSIQDIAEHAL
-247 ESQVSKFECLYG
+247 ESQLSKFECLYG

-290 YALIPTEPGSTF
+290 YAMIPTEPGSTF

-316 TVDDQVNAQ
+316 TVEDQVNAQ

-341 GLGVLSVKQAF
+341 GLGVLTVKQAF

-364 YQFYAANPTA
+364 YQFYAANPTV

-393 GERRPVVKTPLNKS
+393 GERKPVVKTPLNKS

-513 KGISYADGV
+513 KGITYTDGV

-540 AVVIRTKPHS
+540 AVVVRTKPHS

-567 DKIYANSIGQNHH
+567 DKIYANSIGQNHN
-580 QLDSLAKVNYSNVV
+580 QFDSLAKVNNSNVV

-604 KLMQALKYKSTN
+604 KILQALSYKYTN
-616 TSNATWTQLQDL
+616 ASNATWTQLQDVN
-628 SSTGAKTAGVP
+628 STGARSAGVP

-664 LKVEVKGVGQKV
+664 LKVEVKGAGQKV
-676 TQSILP
+676 SQSILP

>member
-1 MSVKKDIRF
+1 M
-10 RVYLSFTG
+10 
-18 ILLFALL
+18 IL
-25 IIGKAAW
+25 GKAAW
-32 VQVVQGPKLRS
+32 VQVVNGPHLRS

-56 SERGNIYSEDGVLLC
+56 AERGNIYSEDGVLLC

-84 VIKKDTFTKY
+84 VIKKDTFDKY
-94 IDTLASSFAAIFKD
+94 KDTLAESFSAILKD
-108 KSKAAYY
+108 KSKAAYLY
-115 NELTA
+115 ELTT

-151 GSRKGGLVVEQK
+151 GSRRGGLVVEQK
-163 NKRVNPFNVM
+163 NKRINPFNVM

-186 VIGLEATYDSMLKGE
+186 VIGLEATYDSVLKGA
-201 NGHCVKQRMPGGQ
+201 NGYCIKQRMPGGQ
-214 WMIIQGSELE
+214 WMIIQGSEQE
-224 PTNGFDLLTTLD
+224 PTNGFDLVTTLD
-236 VSIQDIVEHAL
+236 VSIQDIAEHAL
-247 ESQVSKFECLYG
+247 ESQLSKFECLYG

-290 YALIPTEPGSTF
+290 YAMIPTEPGSTF

-316 TVDDQVNAQ
+316 TVEDQVNAQ

-364 YQFYAANPTA
+364 YQFYAANPTV

-393 GERRPVVKTPLNKS
+393 GERKPVVKTPLNKS

-513 KGISYADGV
+513 KGITYADGV

-567 DKIYANSIGQNHH
+567 DKIYANSIGQNHN
-580 QLDSLAKVNYSNVV
+580 QLDSLAKVNNSNVV

-604 KLMQALKYKSTN
+604 KILQALNYKYTN
-616 TSNATWTQLQDL
+616 ASNATWTQLQDVN
-628 SSTGAKTAGVP
+628 STGARSAGVP

-676 TQSILP
+676 SQSILP

>member
-1 MSVKKDIRF
+1 M
-10 RVYLSFTG
+10 
-18 ILLFALL
+18 IL
-25 IIGKAAW
+25 GRAAW
-32 VQVVQGPKLRS
+32 VQVVNGPQLRS

-56 SERGNIYSEDGVLLC
+56 AERGNIYSEDGVLLC

-84 VIKKDTFTKY
+84 VIKKDTFDKY
-94 IDTLASSFAAIFKD
+94 KDTLAESFSAILKD
-108 KSKAAYY
+108 KSKAAYLY
-115 NELTA
+115 ELTA

-163 NKRVNPFNVM
+163 NKRINPFNVM

-186 VIGLEATYDSMLKGE
+186 VIGLEATYDSVLKGA
-201 NGHCVKQRMPGGQ
+201 NGYCIKQRMPGGQ
-214 WMIIQGSELE
+214 WMIIQGSEQE
-224 PTNGFDLLTTLD
+224 PTNGFDLVTTLD
-236 VSIQDIVEHAL
+236 VSIQDIAEHAL
-247 ESQVSKFECLYG
+247 ESQLSKFECLYG
-259 TCIVMEVKTGKIK
+259 TCIVMEVKTGKVK

-290 YALIPTEPGSTF
+290 YAMIPTEPGSTF

-316 TVDDQVNAQ
+316 TVEDQVNAQ

-393 GERRPVVKTPLNKS
+393 GERKPVVKTPLNKS

-464 VVVPQIASKDAI
+464 VVVQQIASKDAI

-513 KGISYADGV
+513 KGITYTDGV

-567 DKIYANSIGQNHH
+567 DKIYANSIGQNHN
-580 QLDSLAKVNYSNVV
+580 QLDSLAKVNNSNVV

-604 KLMQALKYKSTN
+604 KILQALNYKYTN
-616 TSNATWTQLQDL
+616 ASNATWTQLQDVN
-628 SSTGAKTAGVP
+628 STGARSAGVP

-664 LKVEVKGVGQKV
+664 LKVEVKGAGQKV
-676 TQSILP
+676 SQSILP

>member
-18 ILLFALL
+18 ILLFALMIL
-25 IIGKAAW
+25 GKAAW
-32 VQVVQGPKLRS
+32 VQVVNGPQLRS

-56 SERGNIYSEDGVLLC
+56 AERGNIYSEDGVLLC

-84 VIKKDTFTKY
+84 VIKKDTFDKY
-94 IDTLASSFAAIFKD
+94 KDTLAESFSAILKD
-108 KSKAAYY
+108 KSKAAYLY
-115 NELTA
+115 ELTT

-151 GSRKGGLVVEQK
+151 GSRRGGLVVEQK
-163 NKRVNPFNVM
+163 NKRINPFNVM

-186 VIGLEATYDSMLKGE
+186 VIGLEATYDSVLKGA
-201 NGHCVKQRMPGGQ
+201 NGYCIKQRMPGGQ
-214 WMIIQGSELE
+214 WMIIQGSEQE
-224 PTNGFDLLTTLD
+224 PTNGFDLVTTLD
-236 VSIQDIVEHAL
+236 VSIQDIAEHAL
-247 ESQVSKFECLYG
+247 ESQLSKFECLYG
-259 TCIVMEVKTGKIK
+259 TCIVMEVKTGKVK

-290 YALIPTEPGSTF
+290 YAMIPTEPGSTF

-316 TVDDQVNAQ
+316 TVEDQVNAQ

-341 GLGVLSVKQAF
+341 GLGVLTVKQAF

-364 YQFYAANPTA
+364 YQFYAANPTV

-393 GERRPVVKTPLNKS
+393 GERKPVVKTPLNKS

-513 KGISYADGV
+513 KGITYTDGV

-567 DKIYANSIGQNHH
+567 DKIYANSIGQNHN
-580 QLDSLAKVNYSNVV
+580 QLDSLAKVNNSNVV

-604 KLMQALKYKSTN
+604 KILQALSYKYTN
-616 TSNATWTQLQDL
+616 ASNATWTQLQDVN
-628 SSTGAKTAGVP
+628 STGARSAGVP

-664 LKVEVKGVGQKV
+664 LKVEVKGAGQKV
-676 TQSILP
+676 SQSILP

>member
-1 MSVKKDIRF
+1 M
-10 RVYLSFTG
+10 
-18 ILLFALL
+18 IL
-25 IIGKAAW
+25 GKAAW
-32 VQVVQGPKLRS
+32 VQVVNGPHLRS

-56 SERGNIYSEDGVLLC
+56 AERGNIYSEDGVLLC

-84 VIKKDTFTKY
+84 VIKKDTFDKY
-94 IDTLASSFAAIFKD
+94 KDTLAESFSAILKD
-108 KSKAAYY
+108 KSKAAYLY
-115 NELTA
+115 ELTT

-151 GSRKGGLVVEQK
+151 GSRRGGLVVEQK
-163 NKRVNPFNVM
+163 NKRINPFNVM

-186 VIGLEATYDSMLKGE
+186 VIGLEATYDSVLKGA
-201 NGHCVKQRMPGGQ
+201 NGYCIKQRMPGGQ
-214 WMIIQGSELE
+214 WMIIQGSEQE
-224 PTNGFDLLTTLD
+224 PTNGFDLVTTLD
-236 VSIQDIVEHAL
+236 VSIQDIAEHAL
-247 ESQVSKFECLYG
+247 ESQLSKFECLYG
-259 TCIVMEVKTGKIK
+259 TCIVMEVKTGKVK

-290 YALIPTEPGSTF
+290 YAMIPTEPGSTF

-316 TVDDQVNAQ
+316 TVEDQVNAQ

-393 GERRPVVKTPLNKS
+393 GERKPVVKTPLNKS

-513 KGISYADGV
+513 KGITYADGV

-567 DKIYANSIGQNHH
+567 DKIYANSIGQNHN
-580 QLDSLAKVNYSNVV
+580 QLDSLAKVNNSNLV

-604 KLMQALKYKSTN
+604 KILQALNYKYTN
-616 TSNATWTQLQDL
+616 ASNATWTQLKDVN
-628 SSTGAKTAGVP
+628 STGARSAGVP

-664 LKVEVKGVGQKV
+664 LKVEVKGAGQKV
-676 TQSILP
+676 SQSILP

>member
-1 MSVKKDIRF
+1 M
-10 RVYLSFTG
+10 
-18 ILLFALL
+18 IL
-25 IIGKAAW
+25 GKAAW
-32 VQVVQGPKLRS
+32 VQVVNGPHLRS

-56 SERGNIYSEDGVLLC
+56 AERGNIYSEDGVLLC

-84 VIKKDTFTKY
+84 VIKKDTFDKY
-94 IDTLASSFAAIFKD
+94 KDTLAESFSAILKD
-108 KSKAAYY
+108 KSKAAYLY
-115 NELTA
+115 ELTT

-151 GSRKGGLVVEQK
+151 GSRRGGLVVEQK
-163 NKRVNPFNVM
+163 NKRINPFNVM

-186 VIGLEATYDSMLKGE
+186 VIGLEATYDSVLKGA
-201 NGHCVKQRMPGGQ
+201 NGYCIKQRMPGGQ
-214 WMIIQGSELE
+214 WMIIQGSEQE
-224 PTNGFDLLTTLD
+224 PTNGFDLVTTLD
-236 VSIQDIVEHAL
+236 VSIQDIAEHAL
-247 ESQVSKFECLYG
+247 ESQLSKFECLYG
-259 TCIVMEVKTGKIK
+259 TCIVMEVKTGKVK

-290 YALIPTEPGSTF
+290 YAMIPTEPGSTF

-316 TVDDQVNAQ
+316 TVEDQVNAQ

-393 GERRPVVKTPLNKS
+393 GERKPVVKTPLNKS

-464 VVVPQIASKDAI
+464 VVVPQIASKNAI

-513 KGISYADGV
+513 KGITYTDGV

-567 DKIYANSIGQNHH
+567 DKIYANSIGQNHN
-580 QLDSLAKVNYSNVV
+580 QLDSLAKVNNSNVV

-604 KLMQALKYKSTN
+604 KILQALNYKYTN
-616 TSNATWTQLQDL
+616 ASNATWTQLQDVN
-628 SSTGAKTAGVP
+628 STGARSAGVP

-664 LKVEVKGVGQKV
+664 LKVEVKGAGQKV
-676 TQSILP
+676 SQSILP

>member
-1 MSVKKDIRF
+1 M
-10 RVYLSFTG
+10 
-18 ILLFALL
+18 IL
-25 IIGKAAW
+25 GKAAW
-32 VQVVQGPKLRS
+32 VQVVNGPHLRS

-56 SERGNIYSEDGVLLC
+56 AERGNIYSEDGVLLC

-84 VIKKDTFTKY
+84 VIKKDTFDKY
-94 IDTLASSFAAIFKD
+94 KDTLAESFSAILKD
-108 KSKAAYY
+108 KSKAAYLY
-115 NELTA
+115 ELTA

-151 GSRKGGLVVEQK
+151 GSRRGGLVVEQK
-163 NKRVNPFNVM
+163 NKRINPFNVM

-186 VIGLEATYDSMLKGE
+186 VIGLEATYDSVLKGA
-201 NGHCVKQRMPGGQ
+201 NGYCIKQRMPGGQ
-214 WMIIQGSELE
+214 WMIIQGSEQE
-224 PTNGFDLLTTLD
+224 PTNGFDLVTTLD
-236 VSIQDIVEHAL
+236 VSIQDIAEHAL
-247 ESQVSKFECLYG
+247 ESQLSKFECLYG
-259 TCIVMEVKTGKIK
+259 TCIVMEVKTGKVK

-290 YALIPTEPGSTF
+290 YAMIPTEPGSTF

-316 TVDDQVNAQ
+316 TVEDQVNAQ

-364 YQFYAANPTA
+364 YQFYAANPTV

-393 GERRPVVKTPLNKS
+393 GERKPVVKTPLNKS

-458 QVFEPE
+458 QVFDPE
-464 VVVPQIASKDAI
+464 VVVQQIASKDAI

-513 KGISYADGV
+513 KGITYTDGV

-567 DKIYANSIGQNHH
+567 DKIYANSIGQNHN
-580 QLDSLAKVNYSNVV
+580 QFDSLAKVNNSNVV

-604 KLMQALKYKSTN
+604 KILQALSYKYTN
-616 TSNATWTQLQDL
+616 ASNATWTQLQDVN
-628 SSTGAKTAGVP
+628 STGARSAGVP

-664 LKVEVKGVGQKV
+664 LKVEVKGAGQKV
-676 TQSILP
+676 SQSILP

>member
-1 MSVKKDIRF
+1 M
-10 RVYLSFTG
+10 
-18 ILLFALL
+18 IL
-25 IIGKAAW
+25 GRAAW
-32 VQVVQGPKLRS
+32 VQVVNGPQLRS

-56 SERGNIYSEDGVLLC
+56 AERGNIYSEDGVLLC

-84 VIKKDTFTKY
+84 VIKKDTFDKY
-94 IDTLASSFAAIFKD
+94 KDTLAESFSAILKD
-108 KSKAAYY
+108 KSKAAYLY
-115 NELTA
+115 ELTA

-151 GSRKGGLVVEQK
+151 GSRRGGLVVEQK
-163 NKRVNPFNVM
+163 NKRINPFNVM

-186 VIGLEATYDSMLKGE
+186 VIGLEATYDSVLKGA
-201 NGHCVKQRMPGGQ
+201 NGYCIKQRMPGGQ
-214 WMIIQGSELE
+214 WMIIQGSEQE
-224 PTNGFDLLTTLD
+224 PTNGFDLVTTLD
-236 VSIQDIVEHAL
+236 VSIQDIAEHAL
-247 ESQVSKFECLYG
+247 ESQLSKFECLYG
-259 TCIVMEVKTGKIK
+259 TCIVMEVKTGKVK

-290 YALIPTEPGSTF
+290 YAMIPTEPGSTF

-316 TVDDQVNAQ
+316 TVEDQVNAQ

-393 GERRPVVKTPLNKS
+393 GERKPVVKTPLNKS

-513 KGISYADGV
+513 KGITYTDGV

-567 DKIYANSIGQNHH
+567 DKIYANSIGQNHN
-580 QLDSLAKVNYSNVV
+580 QLDSLAKVNNSNVV

-604 KLMQALKYKSTN
+604 KILQALNYKYTN
-616 TSNATWTQLQDL
+616 ASNATWTQLQDVN
-628 SSTGAKTAGVP
+628 STGARSAGVP

-664 LKVEVKGVGQKV
+664 LKVEVKGAGQKV
-676 TQSILP
+676 SQSILP